1 MRHSLT
7 WQASPA
13 ASGSSPI
20 AQIPAPARVEVQRFS
35 MSTMR
40 RLTVRSPQGRT
51 TAPIMRRACSRAGAA
66 WLRRARGAR
75 GGAGRQRRWRGGAG
89 PGRVCIQG

>member
-1 MRHSLT
+1 MRRLLT
-7 WQASPA
+7 CQASPA

-20 AQIPAPARVEVQRFS
+20 AQFPAPVRVEVQRFS
-35 MSTMR
+35 MSTVR

-75 GGAGRQRRWRGGAG
+75 GGAGRQRRWRGGAE
-89 PGRVCIQG
+89 PDRVYIQG